1 MHILVVEDEVR
12 LAETLKEIL
21 KTQKYTCDLV
31 YDGEDGLA
39 YAESGIYDVILLD
52 IMLPKMNGFDVVRTL
67 RSKKVSTPVI
77 LLTAR
82 DEVTDKVKGLDCGAD
97 DYLAKP
103 FATEELLA
111 RIRAMTRRR
120 GELIFDDTLQVGD
133 LTLNLANYTLSRGD
147 QRVQLA
153 NKEFEIMKQ
162 FFLHPDT
169 ILNKE
174 ELLTRLWGFE
184 NGAAGN
190 NVEVYI
196 SFLRKKLTYL
206 CSQMRIACIRNV
218 GYRLEEPLCFG
229 S

>member
-12 LAETLKEIL
+12 LAETLKKIL

-31 YDGEDGLA
+31 YDGEVGLA

-97 DYLAKP
+97 DYLTKP
-103 FATEELLA
+103 FSTEELLA
-111 RIRAMTRRR
+111 RIRAVSRRL
-120 GELIFDDTLQVGD
+120 GEVLLDEMQFAD
-133 LTLNLANYTLSRGD
+133 LTLNLSNCTLSGKTKSIK
-147 QRVQLA
+147 LGY
-153 NKEFEIMKQ
+153 KEFEIMK
-162 FFLHPDT
+162 LLMANPGAIISKD
-169 ILNKE
+169 
-174 ELLTRLWGFE
+174 ELLVKVWGYE
-184 NGAAGN
+184 SDAEDN

-196 SFLRKKLTYL
+196 SFLRKKLHFL
-206 CSQMRIACIRNV
+206 ESAANIATVRKI
-218 GYRLEEPLCFG
+218 GYHLEG
-229 S
+229 DV

>member
-97 DYLAKP
+97 DYLTKP
-103 FATEELLA
+103 FSTEELLA
-111 RIRAMTRRR
+111 RIRAVSRRL
-120 GELIFDDTLQVGD
+120 GEVLLDEMQFAD
-133 LTLNLANYTLSRGD
+133 LTLNLSNCTLSGKTKSIK
-147 QRVQLA
+147 L
-153 NKEFEIMKQ
+153 
-162 FFLHPDT
+162 
-169 ILNKE
+169 
-174 ELLTRLWGFE
+174 RLQG
-184 NGAAGN
+184 
-190 NVEVYI
+190 I
-196 SFLRKKLTYL
+196 
-206 CSQMRIACIRNV
+206 
-218 GYRLEEPLCFG
+218 
-229 S
+229 

>member
-1 MHILVVEDEVR
+1 
-12 LAETLKEIL
+12 
-21 KTQKYTCDLV
+21 
-31 YDGEDGLA
+31 
-39 YAESGIYDVILLD
+39 
-52 IMLPKMNGFDVVRTL
+52 
-67 RSKKVSTPVI
+67 
-77 LLTAR
+77 
-82 DEVTDKVKGLDCGAD
+82 
-97 DYLAKP
+97 
-103 FATEELLA
+103 
-111 RIRAMTRRR
+111 MTRRR

-133 LTLNLANYTLSRGD
+133 LTLNLANYTLSRRD

>member
-97 DYLAKP
+97 DFEADGDCFTIYTDPDDFNAVADALAKKGYTFVSAQIEMVP
-103 FATEELLA
+103 
-111 RIRAMTRRR
+111 
-120 GELIFDDTLQVGD
+120 GE
-133 LTLNLANYTLSRGD
+133 Y
-147 QRVQLA
+147 
-153 NKEFEIMKQ
+153 
-162 FFLHPDT
+162 
-169 ILNKE
+169 
-174 ELLTRLWGFE
+174 
-184 NGAAGN
+184 
-190 NVEVYI
+190 
-196 SFLRKKLTYL
+196 KKLDNPDDITNMEKML
-206 CSQMRIACIRNV
+206 DIFEDDDDVQNV
-218 GYRLEEPLCFG
+218 WHNWDRD
-229 S
+229 

>member
-82 DEVTDKVKGLDCGAD
+82 DEVTDKVK
-97 DYLAKP
+97 
-103 FATEELLA
+103 ELLA
-111 RIRAMTRRR
+111 RIRAVSRRL
-120 GELIFDDTLQVGD
+120 GEVLLDEMQFAD
-133 LTLNLANYTLSRGD
+133 LTLNLSNCTLSGKTKSIK
-147 QRVQLA
+147 LGY
-153 NKEFEIMKQ
+153 KEFEIMK
-162 FFLHPDT
+162 LLMANPGAIISKD
-169 ILNKE
+169 
-174 ELLTRLWGFE
+174 ELLVKVWGYE
-184 NGAAGN
+184 SDAEDN

-196 SFLRKKLTYL
+196 SFLRKKLHFL
-206 CSQMRIACIRNV
+206 ESAANIATVRKI
-218 GYRLEEPLCFG
+218 GYHLEG
-229 S
+229 DA